1 MTDTPDTPDT
11 PMATGASSRPP
22 LRALT
27 PLEGRVVAVLLEKQ
41 FTVPDTY
48 PLSLNALAAG
58 CNQKTARSPVM
69 SVGEDEI
76 LTAIDGLKSLSLV
89 FEGSSSRVPRF
100 EQNLARVLGVPSQ
113 SAALLSTLL
122 LRGPQTAAELRLNT
136 ARLHAFADISSVEA
150 FLDELAERDPALV
163 VKLPRGPGEREHRW
177 THLLCG
183 EVSLAEAP
191 GLRTSA
197 SIEIAPSELEALRIS
212 HRELEDKVARLQA
225 LVEEMA
231 EQLGIS
237 IDPDRLS

>member
-1 MTDTPDTPDT
+1 M
-11 PMATGASSRPP
+11 
-22 LRALT
+22 
-27 PLEGRVVAVLLEKQ
+27 
-41 FTVPDTY
+41 
-48 PLSLNALAAG
+48 
-58 CNQKTARSPVM
+58 
-69 SVGEDEI
+69 
-76 LTAIDGLKSLSLV
+76 

-177 THLLCG
+177 MHLLCG

-191 GLRTSA
+191 GPRASA

-237 IDPDRLS
+237 IDPERLS

>member
-1 MTDTPDTPDT
+1 
-11 PMATGASSRPP
+11 
-22 LRALT
+22 
-27 PLEGRVVAVLLEKQ
+27 
-41 FTVPDTY
+41 
-48 PLSLNALAAG
+48 
-58 CNQKTARSPVM
+58 
-69 SVGEDEI
+69 
-76 LTAIDGLKSLSLV
+76 
-89 FEGSSSRVPRF
+89 
-100 EQNLARVLGVPSQ
+100 
-113 SAALLSTLL
+113 
-122 LRGPQTAAELRLNT
+122 
-136 ARLHAFADISSVEA
+136 
-150 FLDELAERDPALV
+150 
-163 VKLPRGPGEREHRW
+163 HRW